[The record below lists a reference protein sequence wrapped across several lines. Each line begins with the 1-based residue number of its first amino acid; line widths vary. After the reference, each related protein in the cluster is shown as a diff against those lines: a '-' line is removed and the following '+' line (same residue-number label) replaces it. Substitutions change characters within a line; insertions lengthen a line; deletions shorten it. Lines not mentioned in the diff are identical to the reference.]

1 MRRIRD
7 TLGDSLDPGW
17 PLLPLKTSAALL
29 HPLLLLCPVL
39 SPLLSLTLSRE
50 LLLRQGCPPPA
61 PPTQLLSRSPACC
74 RRTQRLSKGH
84 MHRRRPASPP
94 ASCPPRPPWFQ
105 FQSVIFIRPTHADT
119 WESPWTPPA
128 PPESAQSPSLP
139 DGIQVWKS
147 LQSGLPAPLPP
158 HHHLRSPTSETL

>member
-50 LLLRQGCPPPA
+50 LLLHQGCPPPA

-84 MHRRRPASPP
+84 MHRRRPAPLP
-94 ASCPPRPPWFQ
+94 ASCPPLVVPVPECDLYPSNPRRHLGVTLDTTRPSRVC
-105 FQSVIFIRPTHADT
+105 SVTK
-119 WESPWTPPA
+119 SPGWNPRL
-128 PPESAQSPSLP
+128 EISAVGP
-139 DGIQVWKS
+139 
-147 LQSGLPAPLPP
+147 LPAPLPL